1 MVHAAETSL
10 QKLLEGT
17 KQYQVPLYQRTYQ
30 WGTDQL
36 RRLWEDVA
44 ALAEDRGARGAAV
57 THFIGSLVLAPSPA
71 LGPTGVQGFLVVD
84 GQQRLTTLTLLL
96 CAIRDHRAA
105 AENRQHFDR
114 INEKYLINKW
124 EDGAPAK
131 LMPTQADRHSYLAC
145 VHATP
150 QAGGDDAVGAAY
162 RFFRARLLEQD
173 DPDDPLDIQRVEE
186 AVISGLSVVAVTAQ
200 HGDNAHRIFESLNN
214 TGLRLTQGDLLRN
227 YLFMRLPTRGEQVYR
242 TLWLPLQ
249 ELLSSD
255 DLELLFWL
263 DLVQRDETAKQSDT
277 YALQQARLDRVGDE
291 AAIEQEI
298 ARFAQLGRLLAA
310 ILDPT
315 REPHPAVRAG
325 LQRLDAWGTT
335 TVYPI
340 LLHLLERRARGAADD
355 AQVVAALSWLE
366 SYLVRRVVS
375 GKATSNL
382 NRILL
387 RAVPEIAGRDP
398 VDAALRTYLSTGRKF
413 WASDAEIRQA
423 ARTVSYYWSGR
434 AAQKALILRWLEESL
449 GSKEPVTFKGLTLE
463 HVLPQTPT
471 AAWQTMLAEDL
482 DDSEDPE
489 SVYQS
494 LLHTIGNITL
504 TGYNTKLSNSP
515 FQTKRH
521 ELEHSA
527 LLMNQEI
534 ARNERWG
541 RNEILARADILA
553 GRIIDLWPGPDPS
566 AIEELHDPTW
576 SALLQVLAEIPAG
589 RWTTYGDV
597 AAVIG
602 SHPVAVGTMLGSRPA
617 PNPQRVLQSGGT
629 VSPNFRWVDPDRTDD
644 PHDVLAAEGVQFDA
658 TGKAS
663 PQQRISAGDL
673 ALLTGYVGN
682 GDDETV
688 LDNLPERPAKASI
701 MEP

>member
-44 ALAEDRGARGAAV
+44 ALAEDRGERGTGV

-105 AENRQHFDR
+105 TEARQHFDR

-150 QAGGDDAVGAAY
+150 QAGGGDAVGAAY
-162 RFFRARLLEQD
+162 RFFRARLLELD

-227 YLFMRLPTRGEQVYR
+227 YLFMRLPTRGEHVYR

-263 DLVQRDETAKQSDT
+263 DLVQRDETAKQGDT
-277 YALQQARLDRVGDE
+277 YALQQARLDRVDGE
-291 AAIEQEI
+291 AAIEHEI

-315 REPHPAVRAG
+315 LESHAGVREG

-340 LLHLLERRARGAADD
+340 LLHLLERRARGAAND
-355 AQVVAALSWLE
+355 AQVVTALSWLE

-482 DDSEDPE
+482 DDGEDLE

-515 FQTKRH
+515 FETKRR

-541 RNEILARADILA
+541 RKEVLARADTLA
-553 GRIIDLWPGPDPS
+553 ERIIELWPGPDPS
-566 AIEELHDPTW
+566 AIEDLHDPTW

-602 SHPVAVGTMLGSRPA
+602 RHPVAIGTMLGSRLA

-629 VSPNFRWVDPDRTDD
+629 ISPNFRWVDPDRSDD
-644 PHDVLAAEGVQFDA
+644 PHDVLVAEGVQFDA
-658 TGKAS
+658 AGKAS
-663 PQQRISAGDL
+663 PQQRISAEDLARLTGHVVNGAAEATPGDL
-673 ALLTGYVGN
+673 PEPSTEAS
-682 GDDETV
+682 TV
-688 LDNLPERPAKASI
+688 ES
-701 MEP
+701 

>member
-30 WGTDQL
+30 WGIDQL
-36 RRLWEDVA
+36 RRLWGDVA
-44 ALAEDRGARGAAV
+44 ALAEDRGAQGSGV

-105 AENRQHFDR
+105 TETRQHFDR

-131 LMPTQADRHSYLAC
+131 LMPTQADRGSYLAC
-145 VHATP
+145 VHASP

-162 RFFRARLLEQD
+162 RFFRARLLDLD
-173 DPDDPLDIQRVEE
+173 DPDDLLDIQRVEE

-200 HGDNAHRIFESLNN
+200 QGDNAHRIFESLNN

-227 YLFMRLPTRGEQVYR
+227 YLFMRLPARGEHVYR

-249 ELLSSD
+249 DLLSSD

-263 DLVQRDETAKQSDT
+263 DLVQRDETVKQGDT
-277 YALQQARLDRVGDE
+277 YAVQQARLDRLGDE
-291 AAIEQEI
+291 DAVEREI
-298 ARFAQLGRLLAA
+298 ARLAQLGRLLAT
-310 ILDPT
+310 ILDPDQ
-315 REPHPAVRAG
+315 EPHPGVRSG

-355 AQVVAALSWLE
+355 AQVVAALGWLE

-387 RAVPEIAGRDP
+387 RAAPEIAGKDP

-413 WASDAEIRQA
+413 WATDTQIRQA

-449 GSKEPVTFKGLTLE
+449 GSKEPVIFKGLTLE
-463 HVLPQTPT
+463 HVLPQTAT
-471 AAWQTMLAEDL
+471 AAWQAMLAEDL
-482 DDSEDPE
+482 ADGEE
-489 SVYQS
+489 LETVYQS

-504 TGYNTKLSNSP
+504 TGYNTKLEQQPLRDQAAGARTQCPADEPGDRPQHSLGQARDP
-515 FQTKRH
+515 CPRRH
-521 ELEHSA
+521 PRRTDHRA
-527 LLMNQEI
+527 V
-534 ARNERWG
+534 AR
-541 RNEILARADILA
+541 
-553 GRIIDLWPGPDPS
+553 PGPFGHRRTPRPRLVGAAAGPRRDPRRTLDHLRRRRHRDRKPPRRHRNH
-566 AIEELHDPTW
+566 AR
-576 SALLQVLAEIPAG
+576 IPPRPQPPA
-589 RWTTYGDV
+589 
-597 AAVIG
+597 
-602 SHPVAVGTMLGSRPA
+602 RPA
-617 PNPQRVLQSGGT
+617 IRRNHLTELPLGRTRPVRRPPRRPRSRR
-629 VSPNFRWVDPDRTDD
+629 SPLRRHRQGAAPATDHRRCPRQVGRT
-644 PHDVLAAEGVQFDA
+644 
-658 TGKAS
+658 
-663 PQQRISAGDL
+663 R
-673 ALLTGYVGN
+673 
-682 GDDETV
+682 
-688 LDNLPERPAKASI
+688 
-701 MEP
+701 